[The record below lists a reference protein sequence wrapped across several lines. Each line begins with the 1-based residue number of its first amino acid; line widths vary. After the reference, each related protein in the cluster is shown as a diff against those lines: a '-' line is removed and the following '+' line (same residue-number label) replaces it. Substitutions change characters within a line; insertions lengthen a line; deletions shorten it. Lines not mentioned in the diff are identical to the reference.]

1 MNLCKKADQSMNLA
15 DVNNLSSNALFVLR
29 EERELVS
36 HDDFIKDY
44 VLKHPHCHY
53 TTQPESFDQKEHQ
66 KMDEK
71 KSSISKLSDA

>member
-1 MNLCKKADQSMNLA
+1 MNLA
-15 DVNNLSSNALFVLR
+15 DVNNFSSNALYVLR

-53 TTQPESFDQKEHQ
+53 TIQQEPEE
-66 KMDEK
+66 
-71 KSSISKLSDA
+71 L